1 MHSFEILSIT
11 EIYIYQ
17 FMFVVYVMNHRIL
30 EFHVKETHCV
40 FYSCLVHHLLKESAE
55 IYSGMPVDLY
65 ST

>member
-17 FMFVVYVMNHRIL
+17 FMFVVYIMNHRIL
-30 EFHVKETHCV
+30 EFCVKETHDV
-40 FYSCLVHHLLKESAE
+40 FYSCLVYHLLKASAE
-55 IYSGMPVDLY
+55 IYCGIPVDPY